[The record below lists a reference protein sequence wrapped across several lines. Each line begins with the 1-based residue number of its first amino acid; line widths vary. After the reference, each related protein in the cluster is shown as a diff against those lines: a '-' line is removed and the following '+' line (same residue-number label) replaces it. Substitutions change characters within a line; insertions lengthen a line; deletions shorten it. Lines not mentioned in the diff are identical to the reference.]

1 MEVLLEDIA
10 RTLDATY
17 VSLPGNPYESLAC
30 PTPGTSHFEPQNPR
44 YRAPLPLPG
53 QIPVDIGRL
62 RLDDPGMGP
71 VHPSRAREVS
81 TPYRGMPPILTPPR
95 SLERQLA

>member
-1 MEVLLEDIA
+1 MEVMLEDIA

-17 VSLPGNPYESLAC
+17 VSLPGYPHESFSY
-30 PTPGTSHFEPQNPR
+30 PTPGSSHFEPQTPR
-44 YRAPLPLPG
+44 YRAPLPLPEEL
-53 QIPVDIGRL
+53 PVGIGRL
-62 RLDDPGMGP
+62 RLEDPSMGP
-71 VHPSRAREVS
+71 AHPSRAREVS